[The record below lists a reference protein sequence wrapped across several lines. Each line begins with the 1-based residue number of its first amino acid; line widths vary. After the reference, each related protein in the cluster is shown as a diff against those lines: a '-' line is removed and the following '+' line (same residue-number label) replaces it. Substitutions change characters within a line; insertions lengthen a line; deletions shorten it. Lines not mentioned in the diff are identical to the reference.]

1 MHARIWVLRPVNRHL
16 VDAQAALLRKM
27 EKLRVEEPVLVLDRG
42 KQRLDRL
49 AATGLEAALSVAH
62 AAAEAEAQQEVVRA
76 LDELA
81 LDGALHARAVHQARA
96 NRKVAVAAEERRD
109 QGEERVEAGG
119 EVDVHVREHVGLALG
134 PCGAQRAAAA

>member
-49 AATGLEAALSVAH
+49 AATGLEAALGIAH
-62 AAAEAEAQQEVVRA
+62 ASAQAEAQQEVVGAR
-76 LDELA
+76 DQLA
-81 LDGALHARAVHQARA
+81 LEGALHARAVDQARSD
-96 NRKVAVAAEERRD
+96 REVAVSAQQRRH
-109 QGEERVEAGG
+109 QRQ
-119 EVDVHVREHVGLALG
+119 
-134 PCGAQRAAAA
+134 QRA